1 MSFVKRVTVSLC
13 ALALCVTQPLITG
26 AATTWDVVVN
36 GLDNPR
42 GVAFGPEGALYIA
55 QAGSGGDGP
64 CGPGPEGTRCYG
76 ETGAISRY
84 DPATGAFE
92 DVVTGLPSLATEDGH
107 MFAIGRTI
115 CRCMAAVTFSSPS
128 ASVAI
133 RRHGRRCSG
142 LTAQSWPVSDVR
154 RRMANGACWP
164 ISAVSRL
171 RATRTGDEVDSRI
184 RTGSS
189 PWQASR
195 W

>member
-13 ALALCVTQPLITG
+13 ALALCATQPLITG

-84 DPATGAFE
+84 DPDDKRFRGCRHRPA
-92 DVVTGLPSLATEDGH
+92 LARHRGWAH
-107 MFAIGRTI
+107 VRH
-115 CRCMAAVTFSSPS
+115 RCERFVAA
-128 ASVAI
+128 
-133 RRHGRRCSG
+133 
-142 LTAQSWPVSDVR
+142 WP
-154 RRMANGACWP
+154 G
-164 ISAVSRL
+164 
-171 RATRTGDEVDSRI
+171 
-184 RTGSS
+184 
-189 PWQASR
+189 
-195 W
+195 